1 MKTTLPRNGR
11 AAIGLTAML
20 FCSTGHATITVID
33 YYRLGDA
40 DAGAVNGATVNAAS
54 QDSVGTKHLTR
65 IGSPAYTNAV
75 SIDAAARAGSQLA
88 VSFNRSEEHTSE
100 LQSLAYLVCR
110 LLLE

>member
-65 IGSPAYTNAV
+65 IGSPA
-75 SIDAAARAGSQLA
+75 S
-88 VSFNRSEEHTSE
+88 SFWR
-100 LQSLAYLVCR
+100 CR
-110 LLLE
+110 LAMRSNKKTAEIAWT